1 MISTDVNI
9 LDPYGERAIVAN
21 GGTVRHYPKKVV
33 IEFPE
38 GTTTAVGQY
47 DITLP
52 DGTRLAGPTY
62 SPVVVIDPHTWYPD
76 HHEED
81 LEDKEPEDLV
91 VEMLEMTSD
100 PDEDDTFYVHPEDR

>member
-1 MISTDVNI
+1 MISTDVNV

-21 GGTVRHYPKKVV
+21 GGTVRHYRKNVV

-62 SPVVVIDPHTWYPD
+62 SPVEVIDPRTWYPD
-76 HHEED
+76 HREED
-81 LEDKEPEDLV
+81 ED
-91 VEMLEMTSD
+91 
-100 PDEDDTFYVHPEDR
+100 